1 MQELNESSFN
11 ASPMS
16 SDKKDESCEGF
27 IDGDIIESF
36 LDLDRCSQY
45 FSKKPTLYNLIFPTF
60 RVSMTEVVGG
70 LQRSDAS
77 GMKVITFDLGSFSCS
92 I

>member
-1 MQELNESSFN
+1 MTLQELNESSFN

-45 FSKKPTLYNLIFPTF
+45 F
-60 RVSMTEVVGG
+60 
-70 LQRSDAS
+70 
-77 GMKVITFDLGSFSCS
+77 
-92 I
+92 

>member
-1 MQELNESSFN
+1 METSS
-11 ASPMS
+11 SLS
-16 SDKKDESCEGF
+16 SIWTGALKISKTTL
-27 IDGDIIESF
+27 ID
-36 LDLDRCSQY
+36 
-45 FSKKPTLYNLIFPTF
+45 LIFPTF

-77 GMKVITFDLGSFSCS
+77 GMKVIVIDLGSLSCS